1 MFNNKIYQQ
10 ISFDIPMRSPLSP
23 IIAELRDLEEKVLNS
38 INLNSII
45 YRYVDHIIMSVPSNR
60 VDDILI
66 TFNSFHDRLQFT
78 IWNWNWKKKT
88 LNFLD
93 RSLKINN
100 DEIII
105 DWFHKETFSFIATFL
120 FTLTYSYLTQDRCYF
135 QLIEVFFSHTQYIA
149 KKI

>member
-66 TFNSFHDRLQFT
+66 TFNNFHDRLQFT
-78 IWNWNWKKKT
+78 I
-88 LNFLD
+88 
-93 RSLKINN
+93 
-100 DEIII
+100 
-105 DWFHKETFSFIATFL
+105 
-120 FTLTYSYLTQDRCYF
+120 
-135 QLIEVFFSHTQYIA
+135 
-149 KKI
+149 